1 MTVDGTS
8 FTSLLGGLA
17 NALGPLLGS
26 LDTDEKHL
34 QSLDALSGNKR
45 DGSKRTYM
53 ASASP
58 WFFTHY
64 GVQSFNKNVS
74 SPPRLPPSSANN
86 PSQFLYLSDQHLYSN
101 RWENLIASR
110 DSFDIVQLLTWNDY
124 GESHYLGPIKGA
136 QPKSNAWVDGFDHT
150 AWLDM
155 TRYYARAFK
164 EGVFPDVEE
173 DRLFLWARPH
183 PKDAEA
189 RNDSVPRPDNWELVS
204 FNESARLVARTY

>member
-1 MTVDGTS
+1 MVSNLASSVAGNATVDGTS
-8 FTSLLGGLA
+8 FTSLLGGLS

-34 QSLDALSGNKR
+34 QSLNSLSGNKR

-64 GVQSFNKNVS
+64 GVQSYNKNVCPFCPGHI
-74 SPPRLPPSSANN
+74 SPTDN

-124 GESHYLGPIKGA
+124 GESHYIGPIHGA
-136 QPKSNAWVDGFDHT
+136 QPNSQAWVDGFDHT
-150 AWLDM
+150 GTSHLPHLHESLADTWLQLGW
-155 TRYYARAFK
+155 T
-164 EGVFPDVEE
+164 
-173 DRLFLWARPH
+173 
-183 PKDAEA
+183 
-189 RNDSVPRPDNWELVS
+189 
-204 FNESARLVARTY
+204 